1 MSEETP
7 LSSENE
13 MGNIVSGSK
22 DLLSSSVHWPEGTE
36 EKKAGE
42 VIPGKEEQSGATE
55 SETVPEQSSRGDQQQ
70 PSGNR
75 EDKESENTK
84 SPTISSELQHDG
96 STESDGSGGER
107 DEQQQQQQQRDNDK
121 SSIWDFLIRDIIRK
135 QCEAWDNISKRRC
148 AKPDESEAEDDL
160 TLEVEDEEYHPIIKD
175 DLTILDMFII
185 KPESVKIKNRNNKKK
200 NKKKKWFRSK
210 KQRKPNGKMH
220 YIIL

>member
-42 VIPGKEEQSGATE
+42 VIPGKEEQSGAAE

-70 PSGNR
+70 PSGDR
-75 EDKESENTK
+75 EEPKSENPKPST
-84 SPTISSELQHDG
+84 SIPPELQHDR

-107 DEQQQQQQQRDNDK
+107 DKQQQQQQQDK

-135 QCEAWDNISKRRC
+135 QCEAWDNLTKGGH
-148 AKPDESEAEDDL
+148 ADEDKEEGDL
-160 TLEVEDEEYHPIIKD
+160 TIEVEEEKYHPIVTD
-175 DLTILDMFII
+175 DFSILDMFII
-185 KPESVKIKNRNNKKK
+185 KPESVKIKSRNNKKK

>member
-7 LSSENE
+7 IIEDD
-13 MGNIVSGSK
+13 MGNIVSGGK
-22 DLLSSSVHWPEGTE
+22 DLLSSSLHWPEGTE
-36 EKKAGE
+36 EEKGRE
-42 VIPGKEEQSGATE
+42 SLPGKEEQPGAAE
-55 SETVPEQSSRGDQQQ
+55 SETVPEQPSRGDQQQ

-84 SPTISSELQHDG
+84 SPTISSELQHNG
-96 STESDGSGGER
+96 STESDGGKR

-160 TLEVEDEEYHPIIKD
+160 TLEVEEEEYHPIIKD

>member
-42 VIPGKEEQSGATE
+42 VIPGKEEQPGAAK
-55 SETVPEQSSRGDQQQ
+55 SETVPEQSSGGDQQQ
-70 PSGNR
+70 PSGNG
-75 EDKESENTK
+75 EDTKSEDTK

-96 STESDGSGGER
+96 STESDGSGRER
-107 DEQQQQQQQRDNDK
+107 DKQQQQQQQDNE
-121 SSIWDFLIRDIIRK
+121 SSIWDFLVRDIIRK
-135 QCEAWDNISKRRC
+135 QCEAWNNLTKGGQSESSE
-148 AKPDESEAEDDL
+148 DEGDL
-160 TLEVEDEEYHPIIKD
+160 ILEEEYHPIIKD

>member
-7 LSSENE
+7 IIEDD
-13 MGNIVSGSK
+13 MGNIVSGGK
-22 DLLSSSVHWPEGTE
+22 DLLSSSLHWPEGTE
-36 EKKAGE
+36 EEKSGE
-42 VIPGKEEQSGATE
+42 SLPGKEEQPGTTE
-55 SETVPEQSSRGDQQQ
+55 SETVPEQSSGGDQQQ
-70 PSGNR
+70 PTGDR
-75 EDKESENTK
+75 EEPKPEDPKPSSSI
-84 SPTISSELQHDG
+84 SPELQHDR
-96 STESDGSGGER
+96 SAESDGSGGGGER
-107 DEQQQQQQQRDNDK
+107 DKQQQQQQRDE

-135 QCEAWDNISKRRC
+135 QCEAWDNLTKGGQSD
-148 AKPDESEAEDDL
+148 PSEDEGDL
-160 TLEVEDEEYHPIIKD
+160 TIEVEEEEYHPIVKD

>member
-42 VIPGKEEQSGATE
+42 VIPGKEEQSGAAE
-55 SETVPEQSSRGDQQQ
+55 SETVPEQPSGGDQQQ
-70 PSGNR
+70 PTGDGEEPKP
-75 EDKESENTK
+75 EDPKPST
-84 SPTISSELQHDG
+84 SIPPELQHDG
-96 STESDGSGGER
+96 STESDGGKR
-107 DEQQQQQQQRDNDK
+107 DEQQQQQQN
-121 SSIWDFLIRDIIRK
+121 SNNTSIWDFLVRDIIRK

-160 TLEVEDEEYHPIIKD
+160 TLEVEEEEYHPIIKD

>member
-22 DLLSSSVHWPEGTE
+22 DLLSSSVHWLEGTE

-42 VIPGKEEQSGATE
+42 VIPGKEEQSGAAE
-55 SETVPEQSSRGDQQQ
+55 SETVPEQSSGGDQQQ
-70 PSGNR
+70 PSGNG
-75 EDKESENTK
+75 EDTK
-84 SPTISSELQHDG
+84 SEDSKPSSSSSELQHDG
-96 STESDGSGGER
+96 PTESDGGKR
-107 DEQQQQQQQRDNDK
+107 DEQQQQQQQRN
-121 SSIWDFLIRDIIRK
+121 SNNTSIWDFLVRDIIRK

>member
-7 LSSENE
+7 IIEDD
-13 MGNIVSGSK
+13 MGNIVSGGK
-22 DLLSSSVHWPEGTE
+22 DLLSSSLHWPEGTE
-36 EKKAGE
+36 EEKSGE
-42 VIPGKEEQSGATE
+42 SLPGKEEQPGAAE
-55 SETVPEQSSRGDQQQ
+55 SETVPEQSSGGDQQQ

-75 EDKESENTK
+75 EDKESEDTK
-84 SPTISSELQHDG
+84 PSTSVPPELQHDR

-107 DEQQQQQQQRDNDK
+107 DKQQQQQQRDE
-121 SSIWDFLIRDIIRK
+121 SSIWDFLVRDIIRK
-135 QCEAWDNISKRRC
+135 QCEAWDNLTKGGQPEQHSSE
-148 AKPDESEAEDDL
+148 DEGDL
-160 TLEVEDEEYHPIIKD
+160 TIEVEEEEEYHPIVTD
-175 DLTILDMFII
+175 DFSILDMFII

>member
-42 VIPGKEEQSGATE
+42 VIPGKEEQPGAAK
-55 SETVPEQSSRGDQQQ
+55 SETVPEQPSRGDQQQ
-70 PSGNR
+70 PTGNR
-75 EDKESENTK
+75 EDKESEDSK
-84 SPTISSELQHDG
+84 PSSSELQHNR

-107 DEQQQQQQQRDNDK
+107 DEQQQQQQQQDNDK

>member
-7 LSSENE
+7 ITSENE

-42 VIPGKEEQSGATE
+42 VLPGKEEQPGAAE
-55 SETVPEQSSRGDQQQ
+55 SETVPEQPSRGDQQQ
-70 PSGNR
+70 PTGNR
-75 EDKESENTK
+75 EDKESEDTK
-84 SPTISSELQHDG
+84 SSPISSELQHNR
-96 STESDGSGGER
+96 STESDGSGGEQ
-107 DEQQQQQQQRDNDK
+107 DKQQQQQQRN
-121 SSIWDFLIRDIIRK
+121 SNNTSIWDFLVRDIIRK
-135 QCEAWDNISKRRC
+135 QCEAWDNLSKGGH
-148 AKPDESEAEDDL
+148 DEPSEDEDDL
-160 TLEVEDEEYHPIIKD
+160 IIDEETRESYPID
-175 DLTILDMFII
+175 EDNLTILDMFII
-185 KPESVKIKNRNNKKK
+185 KPESVKFKNRNNKKK